1 MLVTSPSNIK
11 NSQPEQQV
19 VDYRGNVLNA
29 VREFNMILMETFTK
43 LYQDKLSE
51 DVFNEKIS
59 IFASNFTVEY
69 VDDGLSYCVLHND
82 VAIWSSL
89 EDGMPTSTDSIC
101 DMLFVY
107 YNDNVSAANKVRKDF
122 DKQ

>member
-11 NSQPEQQV
+11 NSQPQQV

-29 VREFNMILMETFTK
+29 VREFNMTIMETFTN
-43 LYQDKLSE
+43 LFNDKFTE

-59 IFASNFTVEY
+59 VFASNFTVEY

-82 VAIWSSL
+82 VAIWTSL
-89 EDGMPTSTDSIC
+89 EDDMPTDIDGIT
-101 DMLFVY
+101 DMLFAY
-107 YNDNVSAANKVRKDF
+107 YNDNVSSANKVRKEF
-122 DKQ
+122 NKQ

>member
-11 NSQPEQQV
+11 NSQPQQV

-29 VREFNMILMETFTK
+29 VREFNMTIMETFTN
-43 LYQDKLSE
+43 LFNDKFTE

-59 IFASNFTVEY
+59 VFASNFTVEY

-82 VAIWSSL
+82 VAIWTSL
-89 EDGMPTSTDSIC
+89 EDGMPTDTDGIT
-101 DMLFVY
+101 DMLFAY
-107 YNDNVSAANKVRKDF
+107 YNDNVSSANKVRKEF
-122 DKQ
+122 NK

>member
-11 NSQPEQQV
+11 NSQPQQV

-29 VREFNMILMETFTK
+29 VREFNMTIMETFTN
-43 LYQDKLSE
+43 LFNDKFTE

-59 IFASNFTVEY
+59 VFASNFTVEY

-82 VAIWSSL
+82 VAIWTSL
-89 EDGMPTSTDSIC
+89 EDDMPTDTDGIT
-101 DMLFVY
+101 DMLFAY
-107 YNDNVSAANKVRKDF
+107 YNDNVSSANKVRKEF
-122 DKQ
+122 NKQ

>member
-11 NSQPEQQV
+11 NSQPQQV

-29 VREFNMILMETFTK
+29 VREFNMTIMETFTN
-43 LYQDKLSE
+43 LFNDKFTE

-59 IFASNFTVEY
+59 VFASNFTVEY

-82 VAIWSSL
+82 VAIWTSL
-89 EDGMPTSTDSIC
+89 EDGMPTDTDGIT
-101 DMLFVY
+101 DMLFAY
-107 YNDNVSAANKVRKDF
+107 YNDNVSSANKVRKEF
-122 DKQ
+122 NKQ